1 MAAFISFFSEF
12 FTDLRAQKMR
22 AFLTMFGIIW
32 GTVTVIVLV
41 SFGLGFKKQSMINMH
56 GMGENLSI
64 LFPNRTTKPYQGFG
78 IGRGIRLTE
87 EAASVITAKVRD
99 IEAISPEYIGMGTPV
114 RFSNN
119 ITNPGITGIYPIYE
133 GMRHIIP
140 EVGGRFIDTLDVVGR
155 KRVVVL
161 GNQVKTYL
169 FGEKQ
174 AVGKTIFI
182 GETPFTVIGVM
193 QPKTQSSSYYTRDQ
207 DRVFIPAP
215 TFTAIFGTPYITDII
230 YKANDP
236 SRTAAVEEEVREALG
251 EKYRFDPADKDAI
264 FIWNTADF
272 ERILQYI
279 TIGFTLFL
287 GIIGS
292 FTLGVA
298 GLGVANIMFIVV
310 SERTKEIGVKRAVGA
325 RRSTILLQF
334 FAETFMIIGL
344 GAAIGFLIGWGIV
357 AALQLIPVKEYVGTP
372 EISLPVVLATISILV
387 AIGLSAGMMPARR
400 AANLDVVECLRD

>member
-1 MAAFISFFSEF
+1 MTAFISFFSEF

-22 AFLTMFGIIW
+22 SFLTMFGIIW

-56 GMGENLSI
+56 GMGENISI

-78 IGRGIRLTE
+78 IGRGINLTE
-87 EAASVITAKVRD
+87 EAAAIVRSKVRD
-99 IEAISPEYIGMGTPV
+99 IEAISPEYINMGIPV
-114 RFSNN
+114 RYGNN
-119 ITNPGITGIYPIYE
+119 ITNPGITGIYPVYE

-140 EVGGRFIDTLDVVGR
+140 ELGGRFVDTLDVAAR

-161 GNQVKTYL
+161 GDQVKNFL
-169 FGEKQ
+169 FGDKN
-174 AVGKTIFI
+174 ALGKTVFI
-182 GETPFTVIGVM
+182 GETPFLVIGVM

-215 TFTAIFGTPYITDII
+215 TFTAIFGSPYITDII
-230 YKANDP
+230 YKASDP
-236 SRTAAVEEEVREALG
+236 SRTAQVEEEVRGALG
-251 EKYRFDPADKDAI
+251 EKYRFDPSDKDAL
-264 FIWNTADF
+264 FIWNTSDF

-292 FTLGVA
+292 FTLGIA

-310 SERTKEIGVKRAVGA
+310 RERTKEIGVKRAVGA

-334 FAETFMIIGL
+334 FAETFMIVGL
-344 GAAIGFLIGWGIV
+344 GAAVGFLIGWGIV
-357 AALQLIPVKEYVGTP
+357 AVMQLVPVKQYVGQP
-372 EISLPVVLATISILV
+372 EISLPVVISTISILAV
-387 AIGLSAGMMPARR
+387 IGLSAGMMPARR
-400 AANLDVVECLRD
+400 AANLDVVECLKD

>member
-12 FTDLRAQKMR
+12 FTDLRTQKMR

-56 GMGENLSI
+56 GMGENISI

-78 IGRGIRLTE
+78 IGRGIHLTE
-87 EAASVITAKVRD
+87 DAVEIIRAKVTD
-99 IEAISPEYIGMGTPV
+99 IESVSPEYIRMGTPV
-114 RFSNN
+114 RYGNN

-140 EVGGRFIDTLDVVGR
+140 ESGGRFIDVPDVAGR

-161 GNQVKTYL
+161 GNEVKTFL
-169 FGEKQ
+169 FGDKR
-174 AVGKTIFI
+174 ALGKTVFI
-182 GETPFTVIGVM
+182 GETPFTVVGVM

-215 TFTAIFGTPYITDII
+215 TFAAIFGTPYITNII
-230 YKANDP
+230 YKASDP
-236 SRTAAVEEEVREALG
+236 SRTGAVEEGVRKALG
-251 EKYRFDPADKDAI
+251 EKYRFDASDKDAI

-272 ERILQYI
+272 EKILQYI

-310 SERTKEIGVKRAVGA
+310 RERTKEIGVKRAVGA
-325 RRSTILLQF
+325 RRSTIVLQF

-344 GAAIGFLIGWGIV
+344 GAAFGFLIGWGIV
-357 AALQLIPVKEYVGTP
+357 AAMQLIPVKEYVGTP
-372 EISLPVVLATISILV
+372 EISLPVVLSTVSIL
-387 AIGLSAGMMPARR
+387 ALIGLSAGMMPARR
-400 AANLDVVECLRD
+400 AANLDVVECLKD

>member
-1 MAAFISFFSEF
+1 MTAFTSFISEF

-32 GTVTVIVLV
+32 GTVTVIVLI

-56 GMGENLSI
+56 GIGENISI
-64 LFPNRTTKPYQGFG
+64 LFPNKTTKPYEGFG

-87 EAASVITAKVRD
+87 DAAAVLTAKVRD
-99 IEAISPEYIGMGTPV
+99 IEAISPEYITMGTPA
-114 RFSNN
+114 RFGNN
-119 ITNPGITGIYPIYE
+119 ITNPGITGIYPVYE

-140 EVGGRFIDTLDVVGR
+140 EPGGRFIDTLDVAGR

-161 GNQVKTYL
+161 GNEVKTYL
-169 FGEKQ
+169 FGDQ
-174 AVGKTIFI
+174 PAVGKHVYI

-193 QPKTQSSSYYTRDQ
+193 QPKTQSSSYYMRDQ
-207 DRVFIPAP
+207 NRVFIPAP
-215 TFTAIFGTPYITDII
+215 TFTALFGSPYITDII
-230 YKANDP
+230 YKASDP
-236 SRTAAVEEEVREALG
+236 SRTAAVEEGVREALG

-287 GIIGS
+287 GIIGG

-325 RRSTILLQF
+325 RKSTILLQF

-344 GAAIGFLIGWGIV
+344 GAAIGFLVGWGIV
-357 AALQLIPVKEYVGTP
+357 ALLQLIPVKDYVGTP
-372 EISLPVVLATISILV
+372 EISLPVVIATAAILT

-400 AANLDVVECLRD
+400 AANLDVVDCLRD